1 MKIKAFSSPLSCIL
15 KCIGF
20 LLTVINKKIILAVA
34 FVALLNGCV
43 QSTAFLGPVY
53 TLGTSGNVMQAG
65 LSYGTSYAVKKVTG
79 KTVSENIN
87 TFVDTEELKKE
98 LKENSDDF
106 FRIVKKHVKKSNIIE
121 GITSR

>member
-1 MKIKAFSSPLSCIL
+1 MKIVLTLLIL
-15 KCIGF
+15 LF
-20 LLTVINKKIILAVA
+20 FA
-34 FVALLNGCV
+34 GCA
-43 QSTAFLGPVY
+43 QSTALLGPIY
-53 TLGTSGNVMQAG
+53 TIGTTGNVLQAG
-65 LSYGTSYAVKKVTG
+65 ASYGTSYAVKKMTG
-79 KTVSENIN
+79 KTVSENVD